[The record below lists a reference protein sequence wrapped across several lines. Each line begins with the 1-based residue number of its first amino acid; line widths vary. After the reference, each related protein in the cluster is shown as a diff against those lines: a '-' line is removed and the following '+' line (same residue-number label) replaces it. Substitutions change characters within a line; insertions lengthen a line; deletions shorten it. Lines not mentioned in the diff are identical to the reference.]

1 MNLRVLKPWKDIK
14 AGSKHTKTAWDG
26 ADDETEMMAAA
37 AATRS
42 IDVPIV
48 ASQIKKMAAVAN
60 RAERMS
66 ALVVIK
72 NWRQGVGAWNNPRK
86 MQEVIHSRTE
96 YMANRAPNLPQDFP
110 AFDHLVAGICA
121 RKGCGAL
128 GLGDLVALGAW
139 VAALFFHCGST
150 FLCGSSRTVSEV
162 FKTKNRQLSR
172 RVSGVTYRHGGHAP

>member
-60 RAERMS
+60 RAKRMS
-66 ALVVIK
+66 ALIVIK

-86 MQEVIHSRTE
+86 MQEEVHNRTE
-96 YMANRAPNLPQDFP
+96 YMANRAPNLLQDFP

-128 GLGDLVALGAW
+128 GLGDLVARAGRGRRLAAPFFSPW
-139 VAALFFHCGST
+139 VDFFQVFFVRLFKDC
-150 FLCGSSRTVSEV
+150 
-162 FKTKNRQLSR
+162 
-172 RVSGVTYRHGGHAP
+172 